1 MNKTELVKARA
12 HKAAA
17 VFWHGI
23 GGEAVSTFFGV
34 DVGIWSAAVAA
45 ALIPGGSEIK
55 DITRILGSATA
66 GILGYKYT
74 HKFYK
79 DGLDTLATWHI
90 DKALEHYLKVDE
102 KETNNEDSNK
112 EELVEEKAAE

>member
-12 HKAAA
+12 HEAAA

-34 DVGIWSAAVAA
+34 DAGILSAAVAA

-90 DKALEHYLKVDE
+90 DKALAHHLKVDE
-102 KETNNEDSNK
+102 EETNNEELKNK
-112 EELVEEKAAE
+112 EELVEKAAE